1 MEEEIRADGR
11 KGYGLRDDQGTPEG
25 DTSLRERECGPQGID
40 GGEGLE
46 DQNAAGDHK
55 KKPTTVGEKKAIVR
69 RYASEGLGVDKGL
82 ALVGLSRNQYYH
94 RRARGTRR
102 PGRPISEC
110 TMKYIDET
118 TREVVPNKEVV
129 EQIEKVLEDPD
140 TQYGY
145 KRMTAAMMLLG
156 YMIGRKKVYRLMKEN
171 GLLRRRI
178 RPTGKNRVRG
188 RKVQPTRPLE
198 ILSMD
203 IKQVWVEEHARSA
216 YILNIIDTFT
226 RTILY
231 KSSAYHMTQYQV
243 RAAWEHVI
251 EHYLQP
257 ADLKNKGLAVEIRN
271 DNGPQFAAT
280 MVREFLAENGLNQV
294 FTYPYCPEQNG
305 HVESFHAI
313 LSEHLNR
320 FYFDTLEQLQDTL
333 ELFYEKYNSVRL
345 HGSIACLPPLVFWQL
360 WSIGMVKMHH
370 TEKGKTI
377 FKISV
382 PYWKLSGKGFL
393 REFPLSKEAKRAS

>member
-1 MEEEIRADGR
+1 M
-11 KGYGLRDDQGTPEG
+11 
-25 DTSLRERECGPQGID
+25 
-40 GGEGLE
+40 
-46 DQNAAGDHK
+46 
-55 KKPTTVGEKKAIVR
+55 GEKKALVR
-69 RYASEGLGVDKGL
+69 QYVSEGLRVDKAL
-82 ALVGLSRNQYYH
+82 ALAGLSRNQYYH
-94 RRARGTRR
+94 KRSQGSKR
-102 PGRPISEC
+102 PGRPVSNK
-110 TMKYIDET
+110 TVKYIDET
-118 TREVVPNKEVV
+118 TREVVANNQVV
-129 EQIEKVLEDPD
+129 EQMERVLEDPD

-156 YMIGRKKVYRLMKEN
+156 YMIGTKKVYRLMKEN

-188 RKVQPTRPLE
+188 RKVQPSRPLE

-203 IKQVWVEEHARSA
+203 IKQVWVEEYARSA

-231 KSSAYHMTQYQV
+231 KSSAYHMTQHEV
-243 RAAWEHVI
+243 RAAWEYVI

-257 ADLKNKGLAVEIRN
+257 ADLKDKGLAVEIRN

-305 HVESFHAI
+305 HIESFHSI
-313 LSEHLNR
+313 LSEHLDR
-320 FYFDTLEQLQDTL
+320 FYFDTLEQLQATL
-333 ELFYEKYNSVRL
+333 ERFYAKYNKVRL
-345 HGSIACLPPLVFWQL
+345 HGSIACLPPLVFWEL
-360 WSIGMVKMHH
+360 WNKGMVTMYQ
-370 TEKGKTI
+370 TEKGKTK

-382 PYWKLSGKGFL
+382 PYWQLSGKGIL
-393 REFPLSKEAKRAS
+393 REFPLSKEARKAS